1 MSTGTALVNARTPA
15 LAPDKQLGHG
25 HVTYLSPEEQHELN
39 MAAAA
44 ALGPEHELDCIQPKN
59 AQPGEKR
66 RIVQKPAAF
75 AAPYGQGLVE
85 HAVASLVAYHNK
97 EEIVKHLSPRDKEAL
112 LSALAE
118 SMGLCVE

>member
-1 MSTGTALVNARTPA
+1 MSTGTALVNARTPS

-39 MAAAA
+39 LAASA

-66 RIVQKPAAF
+66 RIVQKPASLS
-75 AAPYGQGLVE
+75 APYVSPMAQ
-85 HAVASLVAYHNK
+85 AVATLVANTDK
-97 EEIVKHLSPRDKEAL
+97 SALVRLLSVEDKEAL
-112 LSALAE
+112 LSALAD
-118 SMGLCVE
+118 SLGLAVE

>member
-1 MSTGTALVNARTPA
+1 MSTGTALVNARTPT
-15 LAPDKQLGHG
+15 LAPDKQQGHG
-25 HVTYLSPEEQHELN
+25 CVTYLSPEEQHEQSL
-39 MAAAA
+39 AAAM
-44 ALGPEHELDCIQPKN
+44 LGPEHELDCVQPKN

-85 HAVASLVAYHNK
+85 HAVASLIAYHNK

-112 LSALAE
+112 LSALAD
-118 SMGLCVE
+118 SLGLAVE